1 MVRGSP
7 AFITTTKEIPDLRIL
22 GLDWTKISRKL
33 KTTTKT
39 LLKWRINND
48 YQVIAVIVV
57 SSY

>member
-7 AFITTTKEIPDLRIL
+7 AFITTTKEIQDLRIL